1 MITVVQTNELRRV
14 NVDVDEQ
21 GASITITPQ
30 VQEVKVEVSIDTLLL
45 SESFAQ
51 QAIISAGQSSQSAIL
66 SEASKVA
73 SGLSEQNSIAQ
84 ALLSSQ
90 KAEESR
96 LSALLAEDQV
106 DITVENAA
114 VTVQNAAVST
124 QKLTETLELTTQA
137 LTSKNASGLSATAA
151 EGFATAS
158 EAASITSTQQ
168 AILSASARNDAEAAK
183 LAAQNSEDV
192 STEQA
197 AIATTKATESAG
209 SAADAE
215 AAKNL
220 ILNKAEVNVTTA
232 GNILLADGTLFKSVP
247 DRDLGANLS
256 LYQRTPL
263 LFDKPSILEL
273 YDNCERIGTTSN
285 EPMGQAD
292 SGQSYVNLVGSSGK
306 YNGLSRNLFSN
317 TANGD
322 IIGIENFNVLP
333 NIFLTRSGFVRIGS
347 GSRSGIYFYVDANNW
362 VFFGVGTNLLL
373 VITKVSG
380 VETIVRSVAVSVV
393 LTRSQLKMHF
403 FLAPQN
409 VGYGLTIPD
418 ANLTCFIGTEV
429 STLSIINQA
438 TAIGFSGTIYNYSI
452 TVAKSF

>member
-1 MITVVQTNELRRV
+1 MKVVVGTTVDVIKVESSTNEFRIIVKKNDPELTREYAV
-14 NVDVDEQ
+14 AAELSAI
-21 GASITITPQ
+21 AS
-30 VQEVKVEVSIDTLLL
+30 EL
-45 SESFAQ
+45 SAV
-51 QAIISAGQSSQSAIL
+51 ASAGSAAESL
-66 SEASKVA
+66 ASE
-73 SGLSEQNSIAQ
+73 
-84 ALLSSQ
+84 
-90 KAEESR
+90 
-96 LSALLAEDQV
+96 
-106 DITVENAA
+106 
-114 VTVQNAAVST
+114 
-124 QKLTETLELTTQA
+124 
-137 LTSKNASGLSATAA
+137 NASGLSATAA

-158 EAASITSTQQ
+158 EAASITSTEQ
-168 AILSASARNDAEAAK
+168 AVLSATARNDAEAAK

-418 ANLTCFIGTEV
+418 ANLTCFIGSES
-429 STLSIINQA
+429 STISLINQA

-452 TVAKSF
+452 TVAKTF